1 MKIRLIYQIG
11 LFFILIPFAL
21 PGQVASFPGTVQITD
36 HLFLDEHE
44 ITNLDWKEYLSWVE
58 KRGEGK
64 TSPAYL
70 QALPDT
76 SVWEEEA
83 LRKTYFQ
90 HPAYNHYPVVGIS
103 REQAEAYCKWRTRR
117 VKEVF
122 DLKNQEKPGKA
133 FSGEFRYR
141 LPRSVEWELIARRG
155 FDREA
160 LRKKLEK
167 NDFNRVSE
175 AFNVRKMGPVPGQ
188 QSHSGPGP
196 SPDRSF
202 FPNTFGIYGMV
213 GNVAEMVAEPGIA
226 KGGSWCHPWEETIL
240 SKDYLYE
247 KPQPWLGFRCIC
259 EILD

>member
-1 MKIRLIYQIG
+1 MILLALLLPLILRAQE
-11 LFFILIPFAL
+11 A
-21 PGQVASFPGTVQITD
+21 AFPGTVRIND
-36 HLFLDEHE
+36 HLFMDKQE
-44 ITNLDWKEYLSWVE
+44 ITNLDWKEYLSWIE

-64 TSPAYL
+64 NSSAYL
-70 QALPDT
+70 GALPDT

-83 LRKTYFQ
+83 LRERYFQ
-90 HPAYNHYPVVGIS
+90 HPAYHDYPVVGVS
-103 REQAEAYCKWRTRR
+103 HEQAEAYCRWRTRR

-122 DLKNQEKPGKA
+122 DLNNQEKPGKA
-133 FSGEFRYR
+133 FSGAFRYR
-141 LPRSVEWELIARRG
+141 LPRSVEWELIGRRG

-196 SPDRSF
+196 RPDRSF
-202 FPNTFGIYGMV
+202 FPNTFDIYGMI

-226 KGGSWCHPWEETIL
+226 KGGSWYHPWEEQIL
-240 SKDYLYE
+240 SKDYPYE
-247 KPQPWLGFRCIC
+247 EPQPWLGFRCIC
-259 EILD
+259 EILDR